1 MKLKIQYFLHLM
13 WRTDIGKH
21 PDDGKDWRQKE
32 KRAAEDEMVGWHHW
46 LMDMSLSKH
55 LAGVHG
61 VTKSQT
67 WVSDW
72 TKTVLFKSSCSV
84 LFKSCMIHHIRDGV
98 ERGAGGT
105 KCWIPFS
112 QFKFLLNFKISQ
124 VLHNLIELLTIFG
137 FVRKCSTLCFLTRWQ
152 GPIKLMR
159 LTKVFPLADDRLY

>member
-1 MKLKIQYFLHLM
+1 
-13 WRTDIGKH
+13 
-21 PDDGKDWRQKE
+21 
-32 KRAAEDEMVGWHHW
+32 
-46 LMDMSLSKH
+46 MSLSKH

-159 LTKVFPLADDRLY
+159 LTKVFRHLKKLQLSSYLGWLKEKWKQIGMSNWVAPYNWCKGFRESHYLSCRRFSCSIS